1 MSVLSAQ
8 SIRSLCVD
16 TFIIGPGPAAHPH
29 RPLIS
34 PFVERGISNGRSYGL
49 SACSYDVRIDKGL
62 ILWPAYARFIDWF
75 LRLIFWR
82 NKLPR
87 FYGCTL
93 ASTIERFIFPDDV
106 CGHVRDKSSL
116 ARRFVSVFNTHFDPG
131 FEGYATIEIVNHSW
145 SPVEFQ
151 DGDPLCQFV
160 FQSLDEPTIYPY
172 RGKYFNQE
180 RGPQEA
186 RYEEVK

>member
-8 SIRSLCVD
+8 SIRALC
-16 TFIIGPGPAAHPH
+16 THLEYNL

-49 SACSYDVRIDKGL
+49 SACSYDVRIDHDL
-62 ILWPAYARFIDWF
+62 VILPKCCA
-75 LRLIFWR
+75 
-82 NKLPR
+82 
-87 FYGCTL
+87 L

-131 FEGYATIEIVNHSW
+131 FEGFATIEVINHG
-145 SPVEFQ
+145 PETVIFAP
-151 DGDPLCQFV
+151 GDPLCQFV
-160 FQSLDEPTIYPY
+160 FCELDEPTLYPY
-172 RGKYFNQE
+172 RGKYFDQE

-186 RYEEVK
+186 RYEEAK

>member
-8 SIRSLCVD
+8 SIRSLCDDYHIRV
-16 TFIIGPGPAAHPH
+16 GG

-49 SACSYDVRIDKGL
+49 SACSYDVRIDHAL
-62 ILWPAYARFIDWF
+62 S
-75 LRLIFWR
+75 LRPGHCALV
-82 NKLPR
+82 
-87 FYGCTL
+87 
-93 ASTIERFIFPDDV
+93 STMERFIFPDDL

-116 ARRFVSVFNTHFDPG
+116 ARLFVSVLNTHFDPG
-131 FEGYATIEIVNHSW
+131 FEGFATIEVINHGFRTLRL
-145 SPVEFQ
+145 EA
-151 DGDPLCQFV
+151 GDPLCQFV
-160 FQSLDEPTIYPY
+160 FSSLDEPTLYPY

-186 RYEEVK
+186 RYEEAT